1 MGLHS
6 ICIRLT
12 DVDYMECFYIQ
23 KNGEGCGPIVCIT
36 SFIMLVVYEMVG
48 SYIGVD
54 LSLYEKFFLTERR
67 TEVNTDG

>member
-1 MGLHS
+1 M
-6 ICIRLT
+6 
-12 DVDYMECFYIQ
+12 
-23 KNGEGCGPIVCIT
+23 CIT